1 MRAGSPIC
9 LRKSFSRL
17 FRGQYLFSPLGWTA
31 GVAGDEAAAEAA
43 LKSLEESDIAQRA
56 PRAAVQ
62 TDGIER
68 RIVVLRRE
76 KPPPVVDL
84 ARHRAAPD
92 QHVRPAFDM
101 SRRAMTC

>member
-1 MRAGSPIC
+1 VIPGTGIPGGFRA
-9 LRKSFSRL
+9 
-17 FRGQYLFSPLGWTA
+17 QDQFSPLGRTA

-76 KPPPVVDL
+76 KPTPIVDL
-84 ARHRAAPD
+84 ARHRVPFD